1 MKKLSIRL
9 SLSLLAFSLLFGM
22 SVRADIQFEL
32 INITESL
39 LLDGA
44 GQLPGGGTIYQPELI
59 EDFYADNQYQP
70 AWQDPVQVEQVLK
83 LLAGS
88 VEDGLNPDDYHY
100 SDLMALWE
108 IRDQLAEQRDRARA
122 RFDLLLTDGI
132 VLYVRHLLE
141 GKVDPKLLDPT
152 FNYARRDFDP
162 QRVANNLR
170 TLIAEDRI
178 VEVVEQARPA
188 FPFYL
193 QMKAALVYY
202 RGLAQAGAFR
212 PISAD
217 TVLKPGMTHSVVS
230 SLRKRLEETGYLAPG
245 ESRSQTYDQQ
255 LAETVK
261 QFQDDH
267 GLDVDGVVGGQS
279 YEFLNMSWAARVDSL
294 RINMDRIR
302 WVSQDISDD
311 FIVVN
316 IAGFELYYLRGGELI
331 WETPVMT
338 GTTEH
343 QTPIFSER
351 LKYLE
356 FNPIWTVPRS
366 IIARSLFPKFRA
378 NPQYVSD
385 NNYILYDHKGRA
397 VDPHKIKWSQFSA
410 KSFPYRVVQQ
420 PGDKNALGRVKF
432 IFPNRY
438 AIYLHDTPSRALFS
452 RSARA
457 FSSGCVRVKN
467 PLEFAEVLLNDSDTW
482 SLAQVEALVDS
493 REPQRRVFLDRDV
506 DVMLMYWTT
515 SPTRAGKLQFHR
527 DIYGKDPAA
536 LAALDA
542 TQGVIGL
549 ATK

>member
-1 MKKLSIRL
+1 MKKLSTRL

-267 GLDVDGVVGGQS
+267 GLDVDGVVGRQS